1 MEEVKGT
8 LDSPSEEEE
17 GILAT
22 MCKEVTYQQYSQVI
36 HPSLDAERPV
46 ASAAYT

>member
-1 MEEVKGT
+1 MEGVKGT
-8 LDSPSEEEE
+8 SDSSSEEEE
-17 GILAT
+17 GILARV
-22 MCKEVTYQQYSQVI
+22 CKGVTYQQYSQVI